1 MHYFPHCDENLSGCK
16 SQTPLVARRFRHV
29 RENGRWHSP
38 LQGISCK
45 SLWLDIKKY
54 LSHPNWFVGLDLL
67 NHKDL
72 LLNLVFSLQIIN
84 MAAPD
89 TIDERVT
96 DKLKLLLK
104 TNSSL
109 RCSITICWFQLHR
122 SLHRGDHSTISQI
135 HRWSTRERKSPSSSS
150 MKISPLLV
158 TLQGI
163 DYNVDNMMT
172 KWWCWW

>member
-38 LQGISCK
+38 LQGISSWYQEISESSKLIC
-45 SLWLDIKKY
+45 WT
-54 LSHPNWFVGLDLL
+54 GLDLL

-72 LLNLVFSLQIIN
+72 LLNLFFSLQIIN

>member
-1 MHYFPHCDENLSGCK
+1 MHYFPHCDERSPNLSGCK

-72 LLNLVFSLQIIN
+72 LWNLFFSLQIIN

-104 TNSSL
+104 TNSKFEML
-109 RCSITICWFQLHR
+109 NDHLLVSIAPFVAQ
-122 SLHRGDHSTISQI
+122 
-135 HRWSTRERKSPSSSS
+135 RWSFYNFTNSQVINKGK
-150 MKISPLLV
+150 KISIFKQHENL
-158 TLQGI
+158 TLARNSARYWLQ
-163 DYNVDNMMT
+163 
-172 KWWCWW
+172 CW